1 LTPQRVDCVKG
12 KHYNAN
18 PATYW
23 LGFFSSCEEFVNH
36 PSSPFFGDHHLSF
49 RHLRF
54 NLWKGGVLLACLVAS
69 LSAAAQE
76 LEELRRPE
84 VESVEFAG
92 TSFMND
98 GELAKLLVTKESPG
112 FLSRILGADPQYFDR
127 AAFDEDIERLR
138 VAYFDKGFFDVVVD
152 TQSVQEDE
160 DVSVRFIVDEGI
172 RYEIDSVAYEGFWYL
187 PDYVLVHFTDGRM
200 ISSGEPFDQ
209 KLLEREAERIVS
221 VARNHGFG
229 KAIFLNDSSRTFIS
243 RSTHSCTV
251 KLGFDLKYHYTWGD
265 VDIRQNLE
273 AGKSERREDITDD
286 IVVTQLHYEAGEP
299 YSAERVL
306 QSERDLN
313 RLGIFD
319 RAGINVNFVDGGDS
333 SFLVHSLVT
342 FTPRDKH
349 ELAPELLI
357 SDENSVFNF
366 GIGMGYTNRNFLGG
380 ARIFSTRLRFRTQTI
395 SQFPLYFG
403 TGIETVSNLDL
414 TFELQQPYI
423 FSNNVRGIWSF
434 AFIKDKQKLYREDII
449 RNRFSFVNQFAEF
462 TTGILEWTIESSQTR
477 LNDGVTDTS
486 VVRTQAEPQLNSILS
501 FTIQR
506 DKSFPA
512 FVPVRGFIH
521 TLSVDES
528 GILPVLFEKSL
539 RDRLFTQFFRFIA
552 VGRWYTDVSDYGL
565 AIFATKLKFGIEDK
579 YGKSKSDP
587 RRQIPPTYRF
597 YAGGGGSIRGWP
609 ARELI
614 ASGNPNFGGNV
625 SFEGSLELRVNT
637 FRRLHNSLLDPI
649 WFVGFVDYGNVWQ
662 RFTDLRLDQMAVAFG
677 AGIRYD
683 TFFGPFRLDIGWRLY
698 DPAEAGNSK
707 WITHRP
713 FFKNLAF
720 HFGIGHA
727 F

>member
-1 LTPQRVDCVKG
+1 M
-12 KHYNAN
+12 
-18 PATYW
+18 
-23 LGFFSSCEEFVNH
+23 
-36 PSSPFFGDHHLSF
+36 LS
-49 RHLRF
+49 
-54 NLWKGGVLLACLVAS
+54 ACLLVA
-69 LSAAAQE
+69 LIASAQDV
-76 LEELRRPE
+76 EELRRPK
-84 VESVEFAG
+84 VKSVEFAG
-92 TSFMND
+92 TSFLND
-98 GELAKLLVTKESPG
+98 AELAKLLVTKESPG
-112 FLSRILGADPQYFDR
+112 FLSRLLGADPQYFDR
-127 AAFDEDIERLR
+127 PAFEEDVERLR
-138 VAYFDKGFFDVVVD
+138 VAYFDKGFFDVAVD

-160 DVSVRFIVDEGI
+160 DVSVRFIVDEGT
-172 RYEIDSVAYEGFWYL
+172 RYQIDTIAYDGFWFL
-187 PDYVLVHFTDGRM
+187 PDFVLVHFTDGRL
-200 ISSGEPFDQ
+200 ISPGEPFDQ
-209 KLLEREAERIVS
+209 KSLEREAERIVS
-221 VARNHGFG
+221 VARNNGFG

-243 RSTHSCTV
+243 RSSHDCKV
-251 KLGFDLKYHYTWGD
+251 ILRFDLKYHYTWGE

-273 AGKSERREDITDD
+273 AGKSEVREDITND
-286 IVVTQLHYEAGEP
+286 IIVTQLHYKAGEP

-306 QSERDLN
+306 ESERDLN

-319 RAGINVNFVDGGDS
+319 RAGINVNFVDVDS
-333 SFLVHSLVT
+333 TFRVNSLVT
-342 FTPRDKH
+342 FIPRDKH

-395 SQFPLYFG
+395 SQFPRYFG
-403 TGIETVSNLDL
+403 TGTETVSNLDL

-486 VVRTQAEPQLNSILS
+486 VVTTQAKPQVNSILS

-521 TLSVDES
+521 TLTVDES
-528 GILPVLFEKSL
+528 GILPILFEKSL
-539 RDRLFTQFFRFIA
+539 GDRLFTQFFRVIA
-552 VGRWYTDVSDYGL
+552 VGRWYSDLSEYGL
-565 AIFATKLKFGIEDK
+565 TIFATKIKFGVENK
-579 YGKSKSDP
+579 YGKSKADT

-597 YAGGGGSIRGWP
+597 YGGGGGSVRGWP

-625 SFEGSLELRVNT
+625 AFEGSLELRVNT
-637 FRRLHNSLLDPI
+637 FRSFHNPLLDPI
-649 WFVGFVDYGNVWQ
+649 WFVAFVDYGNVWQ
-662 RFTDLRLDQMAVAFG
+662 RFDDLRLDQMAIAFG
-677 AGIRYD
+677 GGIRYD
-683 TFFGPFRLDIGWRLY
+683 TFFGPFRLDVGWRLY
-698 DPAEAGNSK
+698 DPAELGNSK

-713 FFKNLAF
+713 FFKKLAF